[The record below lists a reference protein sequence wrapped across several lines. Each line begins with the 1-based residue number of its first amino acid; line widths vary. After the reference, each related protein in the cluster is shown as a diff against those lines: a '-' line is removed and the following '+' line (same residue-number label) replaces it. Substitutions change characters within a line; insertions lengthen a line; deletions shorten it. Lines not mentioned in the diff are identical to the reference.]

1 MKLIQFHVDG
11 DEYFINPDKIQR
23 VHKYRLYSTSKD
35 HKDQTVITF
44 ENDEALRVDESFKT
58 TIARIGN
65 QELNVA
71 YDCLAEIEKLKKSI
85 KNLGRTTEPA
95 EL

>member
-23 VHKYRLYSTSKD
+23 VHKYRLHNKD
-35 HKDQTVITF
+35 QDQTVITF
-44 ENDEALRVDESFKT
+44 ENDEALRVDESLKT

-65 QELNVA
+65 QELNVG
-71 YDCLAEIEKLKKSI
+71 YDCLGEIERIKQKI
-85 KNLGRTTEPA
+85 KNLSRTTAPA
-95 EL
+95 ES

>member
-1 MKLIQFHVDG
+1 MRLIQFHVDG

-23 VHKYRLYSTSKD
+23 VHKYRLHNKD
-35 HKDQTVITF
+35 QDQTVITF
-44 ENDEALRVDESFKT
+44 ENDEALRVDESLKT

-65 QELNVA
+65 QELNVG
-71 YDCLAEIEKLKKSI
+71 YDCLGEIERIKQKI
-85 KNLGRTTEPA
+85 KNLSRTTAPA

>member
-23 VHKYRLYSTSKD
+23 VHKYRLHNKD
-35 HKDQTVITF
+35 QDQTVITF
-44 ENDEALRVDESFKT
+44 ENDEALRVDESLKT

-65 QELNVA
+65 QELNVG
-71 YDCLAEIEKLKKSI
+71 YDCLGEIERIKQKI
-85 KNLGRTTEPA
+85 KNLSRTTAPA